1 MNPIDRLQA
10 SVNHC
15 ISLLIA
21 MRRHLEVVERLLA
34 FHVQRV
40 QELDDEARRLDNYP
54 DGSQSTHEDSDD
66 SGDSSYDEYETET
79 ESDAPSTPNFI
90 ERCDDFFSES
100 ESSTEMFGYLDGES
114 TDDFAS
120 EDEEASEGSW
130 NNPFDLTSDSD

>member
-10 SVNHC
+10 SVNNC
-15 ISLLIA
+15 TSLLIA
-21 MRRHLEVVERLLA
+21 RRRHLEVVERLLA

-40 QELDDEARRLDNYP
+40 QEPDDEARRLDNYLY
-54 DGSQSTHEDSDD
+54 GSQSTHKD

-79 ESDAPSTPNFI
+79 ESDAPSTPHFI
-90 ERCDDFFSES
+90 ERCDDIFSDS
-100 ESSTEMFGYLDGES
+100 ESSNEIFGYLDGDS

>member
-10 SVNHC
+10 SVNNC
-15 ISLLIA
+15 TSLLIT
-21 MRRHLEVVERLLA
+21 MRRHLEVVKRLLA

-54 DGSQSTHEDSDD
+54 YGSQSTHED

-79 ESDAPSTPNFI
+79 ESDTPSTPHFI
-90 ERCDDFFSES
+90 ERCDDIFSDS
-100 ESSTEMFGYLDGES
+100 ESSNEIFNYLDGDS

-130 NNPFDLTSDSD
+130 NDPFDLTSDSD

>member
-10 SVNHC
+10 SVNNC
-15 ISLLIA
+15 TSLLIA
-21 MRRHLEVVERLLA
+21 MRRHLEVVDRLLA

-54 DGSQSTHEDSDD
+54 YGSQSTHED

-79 ESDAPSTPNFI
+79 ESDTPSTPHFI
-90 ERCDDFFSES
+90 ERCDDIFSDS
-100 ESSTEMFGYLDGES
+100 ESSNEMFGYLDGES

-130 NNPFDLTSDSD
+130 NDPFDLTSDSD